1 MRIAPIGCL
10 FNAHDKEKLADF
22 VYSVSEVTHTS
33 DITIAGAAM
42 IAVAVSSAIEN
53 NDFDIVIKDIFEM
66 EPIAR
71 RLGAETYS
79 PSLTERIK
87 IGIYLAN
94 EYKNNELKLDAVK
107 MVQDNYLE
115 KKELRE
121 KLDREEFDRKQKNN
135 KKTFVNK
142 GKPLRKRNKK
152 LSLSLKLGILGAIVS
167 AGIVAVTLDYSSFDK
182 TANRLENSQEENL
195 GNLDAF
201 NKSSTTT
208 KISESSDRNL
218 NLEQKA
224 FNIKLNDII
233 SQYQENA
240 DSITSEQVLNLLK
253 ESNDLSHDII
263 TTTVFDAYKET
274 NGDAPIKSAGAL
286 VTLPPS
292 NYEGAEFRVAYENED
307 SNYAQVGSHISITPD
322 NIPDVLSRSIE
333 YQLRLESLLR
343 NKDNLDIKDTLKA
356 IMNTTIKTNELSN
369 TPIKY
374 EKGKIVENKENKKE
388 FDDNKNTQVVI
399 SDKDDDLEL

>member
-1 MRIAPIGCL
+1 MY
-10 FNAHDKEKLADF
+10 N
-22 VYSVSEVTHTS
+22 
-33 DITIAGAAM
+33 
-42 IAVAVSSAIEN
+42 
-53 NDFDIVIKDIFEM
+53 
-66 EPIAR
+66 
-71 RLGAETYS
+71 
-79 PSLTERIK
+79 
-87 IGIYLAN
+87 N

-208 KISESSDRNL
+208 KISESSDRDL

-333 YQLRLESLLR
+333 YQLKLESLLR

-374 EKGKIVENKENKKE
+374 GKGKIVENKENKKE

>member
-1 MRIAPIGCL
+1 MY
-10 FNAHDKEKLADF
+10 N
-22 VYSVSEVTHTS
+22 
-33 DITIAGAAM
+33 
-42 IAVAVSSAIEN
+42 
-53 NDFDIVIKDIFEM
+53 
-66 EPIAR
+66 
-71 RLGAETYS
+71 
-79 PSLTERIK
+79 
-87 IGIYLAN
+87 N

-233 SQYQENA
+233 KSATTVIIINVIIE
-240 DSITSEQVLNLLK
+240 NLL
-253 ESNDLSHDII
+253 L
-263 TTTVFDAYKET
+263 
-274 NGDAPIKSAGAL
+274 L
-286 VTLPPS
+286 
-292 NYEGAEFRVAYENED
+292 
-307 SNYAQVGSHISITPD
+307 
-322 NIPDVLSRSIE
+322 IE
-333 YQLRLESLLR
+333 E
-343 NKDNLDIKDTLKA
+343 
-356 IMNTTIKTNELSN
+356 
-369 TPIKY
+369 
-374 EKGKIVENKENKKE
+374 
-388 FDDNKNTQVVI
+388 
-399 SDKDDDLEL
+399 